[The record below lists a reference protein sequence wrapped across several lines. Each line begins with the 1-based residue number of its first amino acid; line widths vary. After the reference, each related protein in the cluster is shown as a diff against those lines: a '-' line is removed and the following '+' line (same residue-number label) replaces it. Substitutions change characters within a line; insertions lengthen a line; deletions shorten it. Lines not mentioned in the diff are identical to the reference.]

1 VSAAQ
6 SDWAERL
13 LATLAEAGV
22 RDVIISPGSRSTPLV
37 WAACRN
43 PALRRHALI
52 DERSAGFFALGQ
64 ARLSGAPSLL
74 ICTSGSAPSHY
85 FPALIEARLSGIPM
99 LVLSADRPFELQQCG
114 AQQTIDQARLF
125 GGYAGYHELG
135 TPVSDRAAT
144 RALERIAWQAV
155 AETLEPPRGPVHLN
169 FRAKKPLEPALGE
182 RGSPSPG
189 AGASATRRTVVRW
202 RPAPPAPPLR
212 ADVDELVERL
222 RASRC
227 PLLVCGTLSPAESP
241 SPELVSRF
249 ARASGAIV
257 CPESVSQLR
266 FGLDAEAPGALICDS
281 YEWLLAST
289 PLLQRATP
297 DFLLQIGGMP
307 LSTNLGR
314 LLESSEQRE
323 LWICAE
329 QGWPDPAHQSARI
342 VRARPA
348 ELLRSLCE
356 ALEAHAPP
364 EQTPE
369 RRLWREANTRARQLV
384 SARLERSFG
393 EPEAVQAFCEALPSG
408 SILML
413 GNSLPPRLVDRYA
426 GASARSICVLS
437 QRGASGIDGLV
448 AGTLGS
454 ASIAR
459 APISLLCGDISFL
472 HDVGS
477 LWAARPERTQGAREP
492 HPVVLVVINNAG
504 GRIFDQLP
512 MAKQAGADQHFWTTP
527 HELELRHAAELYGLA
542 YRRAQT
548 RAELV
553 EALHDA
559 YARPEVCLV
568 EVVVEPD
575 SAARRLQQLAGE
587 LAAEWERV
595 FPAS

>member
-1 VSAAQ
+1 MSAAQ

-13 LATLAEAGV
+13 LAALAEAGV

-64 ARLSGAPSLL
+64 ARLSGVPSLL

-85 FPALIEARLSGIPM
+85 FPALIEARQSGIPM

-114 AQQTIDQARLF
+114 AQQTIDQSRLF

-169 FRAKKPLEPALGE
+169 FRAKKPLEPALVE
-182 RGSPSPG
+182 RGFPD
-189 AGASATRRTVVRW
+189 AGASAARRNVVRW
-202 RPAPPAPPLR
+202 RPAPPAPPLG

-227 PLLVCGTLSPAESP
+227 PLLVCGALSPSESP
-241 SPELVSRF
+241 NPELVSRF

-257 CPESVSQLR
+257 CPETVSQLR
-266 FGLDAEAPGALICDS
+266 FSLDPETSGALICDS
-281 YEWLLAST
+281 YEWLLASA

-297 DFLLQIGGMP
+297 DFLLQLGAMP

-342 VRARPA
+342 VRARPE
-348 ELLRSLCE
+348 ELLGALCE

-364 EQTPE
+364 EPTPE
-369 RRLWREANTRARQLV
+369 RRLWRQANTRARQLV
-384 SARLERSFG
+384 SARLEHGFG
-393 EPEAVQAFCEALPSG
+393 EPEAVQAFCQALPSG

-426 GASARSICVLS
+426 RAGARSIRVLS

-454 ASIAR
+454 ASIAQ
-459 APISLLCGDISFL
+459 APITLLCGDISFL

-477 LWAARPERTQGAREP
+477 LWAAHPERTHGGRWS
-492 HPVVLVVINNAG
+492 HPIALVVINNGG

-512 MAKQAGADQHFWTTP
+512 MAKQAGSDQHFWTTP
-527 HELELRHAAELYGLA
+527 HELELRHAAELYGLP
-542 YRRAQT
+542 YRRSQT

-553 EALHDA
+553 DALQAA
-559 YARPEVCLV
+559 YARPEVSLL

-587 LAAEWERV
+587 LAAEWDRLL
-595 FPAS
+595 PAS

>member
-37 WAACRN
+37 WAACQN
-43 PALRRHALI
+43 PALRRHAII
-52 DERSAGFFALGQ
+52 DERGAGFFALGQ
-64 ARLSGAPSLL
+64 ARLSGTPSLL

-85 FPALIEARLSGIPM
+85 YPALIEARLSGVPL

-125 GGYAGYHELG
+125 GSYAGYHELG

-169 FRAKKPLEPALGE
+169 FRAKKPLEPALAE
-182 RGSPSPG
+182 HGSPKPV
-189 AGASATRRTVVRW
+189 AEASATRRKLVRW
-202 RPAPPAPPLR
+202 RPAASAPPLR
-212 ADVDELVERL
+212 ADVDELVERW

-227 PLLVCGTLSPAESP
+227 PLLICGALSPGESP
-241 SPELVSRF
+241 SPELVARF

-257 CPESVSQLR
+257 CAESVSQLR
-266 FGLDAEAPGALICDS
+266 FGLDPETTGALICDR
-281 YEWLLAST
+281 YEWLLASAS
-289 PLLQRATP
+289 LLQRAAP
-297 DFLLQIGGMP
+297 DFLLQVGGMP

-314 LLESSEQRE
+314 LLESSDQCE
-323 LWICAE
+323 LWIGAE
-329 QGWPDPAHQSARI
+329 QGWPDPAHHSARI
-342 VRARPA
+342 VRARPTQ
-348 ELLRSLCE
+348 LLLALCE
-356 ALEAHAPP
+356 ALEAHPAP
-364 EQTPE
+364 ELTAE
-369 RRLWREANTRARQLV
+369 RRLWREANARARQLV
-384 SARLERSFG
+384 SARLERAFG
-393 EPEAVQAFCEALPSG
+393 EPEAVAALCEALPSG

-426 GASARSICVLS
+426 RAGARPIRVLS

-454 ASIAR
+454 ASIAQ
-459 APISLLCGDISFL
+459 APITLLCGDISFL

-477 LWAARPERTQGAREP
+477 LWAARPERTHGGRWSHAI
-492 HPVVLVVINNAG
+492 VLVVINNGG

-512 MAKQAGADQHFWTTP
+512 MAQQAGPDQRFWTTP
-527 HELELRHAAELYGLA
+527 HELELRHAAELYGVA

-548 RAELV
+548 RAELG
-553 EALHDA
+553 EALQAA
-559 YARPEVCLV
+559 YARPEVSLL
-568 EVVVEPD
+568 EVVVEAH
-575 SAARRLQQLAGE
+575 SAAERLQELTGE
-587 LAAEWERV
+587 LAAEWARL
-595 FPAS
+595 PSTS